1 MKKLMISTAA
11 LALLAGCEQ
20 LPSTM
25 PQSETETA
33 QIETSAR
40 IGDWGFDIEGMD
52 VSYAPGDD
60 FFQYSNGTWLNEAEI
75 PADRSNYGM
84 FTALAI
90 EAEAQIKDIILD
102 LTAMNADQGT
112 VEQKVGDLY
121 GSWMDTETIENLGI
135 TPIQT
140 YLDEIAQAET
150 HEDIRSLFATI
161 HHQAPFGVGI
171 IPDLADP
178 TRYTV
183 FIGQGGLGMPDRD
196 YYLDLENDAYA
207 RYRDAYLAFVEQMF
221 DLAGIEGGA
230 EKAEAIM
237 ALETRLAEIH
247 WTREDNRDISKI
259 NNPMTMEQLN
269 DLAPQMDFPGGLMQ
283 LGLDGVAT
291 YLVAQPS
298 AIEATDSIFEE
309 TSVDLW
315 KDYMTF
321 HFIQSN
327 AGRLPEAFD
336 QANFDFFGTTLNGT
350 EEQRPRDRRGV
361 NLVGGQLGEAVG
373 QVYVERHFPAS
384 SKEAMEGL
392 VANLVETFEG
402 RLNNLVW
409 MDDET
414 RANALRKLSTFE
426 PRIGYPDEWTDYSAL
441 DIEAGDLF
449 GNMVRLN
456 EFNWNRQVEDLAGPV
471 DRAQWPYPP
480 QTINASY
487 NPLMNQITFPAGI
500 LQAPFFDPNADPA
513 VNYGGIGAVI
523 GHEIGHGFDDQ
534 GRRFD
539 HDGSV
544 NDWWSEDT
552 NAQFEERS
560 GRLGA
565 QYDTYSPV
573 EGMTVNGQFT
583 MGENIG
589 DLGGLQM
596 AYSAYH
602 NYLDACCDGEAPVI
616 DGFTGDQRFYLAWG
630 QVWRRLYR
638 EDNLINRLTNDPHS
652 PSQYRVNGVVRNHD
666 AWYEAFD
673 ISEDNALYL
682 PPEERVKIW

>member
-1 MKKLMISTAA
+1 MKKLLSSVAVLVLIAACDQVAVPGADTETTAA
-11 LALLAGCEQ
+11 ATG
-20 LPSTM
+20 
-25 PQSETETA
+25 
-33 QIETSAR
+33 SAR
-40 IGDWGFDIEGMD
+40 IGEWGFDIEGMD
-52 VSYAPGDD
+52 TDIAPGDD
-60 FFQYSNGTWLNEAEI
+60 FFQYSNGTWLANAVI

-84 FTALAI
+84 FTVLAI
-90 EAEAQIKDIILD
+90 EAEEQVKSIILD
-102 LTAMNADQGT
+102 LAAVDAAHGS

-121 GSWMDTETIENLGI
+121 GSWMDTDTVESLGL
-135 TPIQT
+135 TPIQAN
-140 YLDEIAQAET
+140 LDEINAVET
-150 HEDIRSLFATI
+150 HADLNALFATI
-161 HHQAPFGVGI
+161 NYQSPFGVGI
-171 IPDLADP
+171 IPDPADT

-183 FIGQGGLGMPDRD
+183 FVGQGGLGLPDRD
-196 YYLDLENDAYA
+196 MYLEMENESFE
-207 RYRDAYLAFVEQMF
+207 RYREAYVAFIAQMF
-221 DLAGIEGGA
+221 ELAGIEGGA

-237 ALETRLAEIH
+237 ALETRIAEVH
-247 WTREDNRDISKI
+247 WTQARSRNISEI
-259 NNPMTMEQLN
+259 YNPMPLDQLDALAPQFDFTSGMEQL
-269 DLAPQMDFPGGLMQ
+269 GLTS
-283 LGLDGVAT
+283 VPT

-298 AIEATDSIFEE
+298 AIEETAAIFAD
-309 TSVDLW
+309 TSVDIW

-327 AGRLPEAFD
+327 AGSMPAAFD
-336 QANFDFFGTTLNGT
+336 AANFAFYGTTLNGT

-392 VANLVETFEG
+392 VANLVTTFEG
-402 RLNNLVW
+402 RLENLEW

-414 RANALRKLSTFE
+414 RQNALRKLSTFE
-426 PRIGYPDEWTDYSAL
+426 PRIGYPDEWTDYSDL
-441 DIEAGDLF
+441 DIQPGDLF
-449 GNMVRLN
+449 GNLSRLA
-456 EFNWNRQVEDLAGPV
+456 EFGWNQQVEDLAGPV
-471 DRAQWPYPP
+471 DRSQWPYPP

-534 GRRFD
+534 GREFD
-539 HDGSV
+539 YDGSIR
-544 NDWWSEDT
+544 NWWSEDT

-565 QYDTYSPV
+565 QYDQYSPV
-573 EGMTVNGQFT
+573 EGMYVNGEFT

-602 NYLDACCDGEAPVI
+602 AYLDEHHNGEAPII

-638 EDNLINRLTNDPHS
+638 EDNLVNRLTTDPHS

-666 AWYEAFD
+666 AWYEAFG
-673 ISEDNALYL
+673 ITEDNELYL
-682 PPEERVKIW
+682 APEDRVRIW